1 MWTVEDV
8 IRNIGNYPLYVTA
21 FLCLPA
27 VLALI
32 NGFFYKSGYKP
43 GFIVT
48 PADYFYSVLVYM
60 VCIPGII
67 ACVLIAYTL
76 FFTRGN
82 LLQVNMLVYFMPIIA
97 MIVTL
102 SLIKRKTAFKRLP
115 GFDHLAGLMIVIGI
129 TFVILLLIYKTR
141 IFIVFFS
148 SIFSL
153 FMFGVVLFILL
164 KIGMKKLF

>member
-8 IRNIGNYPLYVTA
+8 IRYIGSYPLHVTL
-21 FLCLPA
+21 FFGLPPF
-27 VLALI
+27 LALVV
-32 NGFFYKSGYKP
+32 GFFHKSG
-43 GFIVT
+43 FIARPT
-48 PADYFYSVLVYM
+48 DYCYSVLVYM

-67 ACVLIAYTL
+67 ACVLIAYNL
-76 FFTRGN
+76 FFIHGN
-82 LLQVNMLVYFMPIIA
+82 LLRVNVLVYFMPIAA

-102 SLIKRKTAFKRLP
+102 AIIKRKTDFKRLP

-141 IFIVFFS
+141 IFIGFFS

-153 FMFGVVLFILL
+153 VLFGIFLFILL
-164 KIGMKKLF
+164 RIGFKKIF

>member
-8 IRNIGNYPLYVTA
+8 IRNIGDYPLYVTA

-27 VLALI
+27 LLALI
-32 NGFFYKSGYKP
+32 TGFCYKP
-43 GFIVT
+43 GFIVR

-60 VCIPGII
+60 VCIPGIFSG
-67 ACVLIAYTL
+67 VLITYTL
-76 FFTRGN
+76 FFTHGN

-102 SLIKRKTAFKRLP
+102 ALIKRKTAFKRLP

-129 TFVILLLIYKTR
+129 TFIILLLIYKTR
-141 IFIVFFS
+141 IFIGFFS

-153 FMFGVVLFILL
+153 LLFGVFLFILL
-164 KIGMKKLF
+164 KIGLKKLF

>member
-21 FLCLPA
+21 FLCLPPL
-27 VLALI
+27 LALI
-32 NGFFYKSGYKP
+32 IGFFYKP
-43 GFIVT
+43 GSIVR

-67 ACVLIAYTL
+67 SSVLIAYTL
-76 FFTRGN
+76 FFTHGN
-82 LLQVNMLVYFMPIIA
+82 LLQVNVLVYFVPIMA

-102 SLIKRKTAFKRLP
+102 AIIKRKTAFKRLP

-129 TFVILLLIYKTR
+129 TFAILLMIYKTR
-141 IFIVFFS
+141 IFIGFFS
-148 SIFSL
+148 SVFSL
-153 FMFGVVLFILL
+153 LLFGVFLFIVL
-164 KIGMKKLF
+164 KIGLKKLL

>member
-1 MWTVEDV
+1 MWSVEDA

-27 VLALI
+27 ILALI
-32 NGFFYKSGYKP
+32 MGFFYEP
-43 GFIVT
+43 GFVVR

-60 VCIPGII
+60 VCIPGIV

-82 LLQVNMLVYFMPIIA
+82 LLQVNVLVYFMPVIA

-102 SLIKRKTAFKRLP
+102 ALIKRKTPFKRLP

-129 TFVILLLIYKTR
+129 TFVVLLLIYKTR
-141 IFIVFFS
+141 IFIGFFS
-148 SIFSL
+148 SVFSL
-153 FMFGVVLFILL
+153 LLFGVFLFVLL
-164 KIGMKKLF
+164 KIGWKKLF

>member
-8 IRNIGNYPLYVTA
+8 IRNIGDYPLYVTA

-27 VLALI
+27 LLALI
-32 NGFFYKSGYKP
+32 TGFFYKP
-43 GFIVT
+43 GFIVR

-67 ACVLIAYTL
+67 SGVLITYTL
-76 FFTRGN
+76 FFTHGN

-102 SLIKRKTAFKRLP
+102 ALIKRKTAFKRLP

-153 FMFGVVLFILL
+153 LLFGVFLFVIL
-164 KIGMKKLF
+164 KIGLKKLF